1 MMTVLDDGKD
11 FPMTLGD
18 VIHPYGI

>member
-1 MMTVLDDGKD
+1 MLYQIVM

-18 VIHPYGI
+18 L

>member
-1 MMTVLDDGKD
+1 M

-18 VIHPYGI
+18 S

>member
-1 MMTVLDDGKD
+1 MT

-18 VIHPYGI
+18 L